1 MGDLFPLTFREKI
14 MQHIKLYIDDL
25 YWEYDR
31 MSSSGKETLDK
42 IARKIGLDMHFG
54 GFTRYYFNIDAF
66 TNPKSEKDGFQGMYV
81 YLKNKEDL
89 QKDFQHNVGI
99 MHDKN
104 DCYSAMVDRTDYI
117 SNDLSEI
124 EHHVLNFIKEEKI
137 YG

>member
-1 MGDLFPLTFREKI
+1 MR
-14 MQHIKLYIDDL
+14 HIKTYIDDL

-42 IARKIGLDMHFG
+42 MAREVDLEMPFN
-54 GFTRYYFNIDAF
+54 GFTRYYFKMSAF
-66 TNPKSEKDGFQGMYV
+66 NNHRIEKDGYQGMYV

-89 QKDFQHNVGI
+89 QKDFHHNVGI

-104 DCYSAMVDRTDYI
+104 NYYSALVDRTDYL
-117 SNDLSEI
+117 SSDLSEI
-124 EHHVLNFIKEEKI
+124 ENRVLEFISKEKI